1 MPPFCFAG
9 CRRNTAMSLRLI
21 SFDAVGTLIHV
32 RHPVA
37 ETYAQIAAQHG
48 IEAGE
53 FALGEAFRT
62 AWKSLP
68 VPLHPS
74 GAPPADDDRSWWLAL
89 VSQVFAGAL
98 GTTLPEQVLT
108 PLFNELYAH
117 YEMPAAW
124 TVYEDVLPTL
134 QDLAR
139 DHVLCVLSN
148 FDRRLRTILAGH
160 RLSPFFR
167 TIIVSSEVGASKP
180 HSRMF
185 AAALEVVGGSPG
197 QCLHIGDEV
206 AADVNGA
213 EAAGW
218 NAFLIH
224 RPESG
229 LNEVVGKVRSGA
241 YSGLRAA

>member
-1 MPPFCFAG
+1 
-9 CRRNTAMSLRLI
+9 MSLRLV
-21 SFDAVGTLIHV
+21 SLDAVGTLIHV

-37 ETYAQIAAQHG
+37 QTYSQIAARHG
-48 IEAGE
+48 IEASE
-53 FALGEAFRT
+53 TALGDAFRA

-68 VPLHPS
+68 VPLHPP
-74 GAPPADDDRSWWLAL
+74 GAPPADDDRSWWLTL
-89 VSQVFAGAL
+89 VSQVFAAAL
-98 GTTLPEQVLT
+98 GKPLPGEVLT
-108 PLFNELYAH
+108 PLFDELYAH

-124 TVYEDVLPTL
+124 AVYEDVLPAL

-148 FDRRLRTILAGH
+148 FDRRLRTILTGH
-160 RLSPFFR
+160 GLSPFFR
-167 TIIVSSEVGASKP
+167 AIIVSSEVGASKP
-180 HSRMF
+180 HPRMF
-185 AAALEVVGGSPG
+185 AAALDVVGGDPA
-197 QCLHIGDEV
+197 QCLHIGDEF
-206 AADVNGA
+206 AADIKGA

-218 NAFLIH
+218 NALQIR